1 MSRRLGAVVVAVSAA
16 LVLAVAPPQAE
27 AATFDFPS
35 NDSTV
40 VASTATGFVDSDEVG
55 FFWSAVRGDLV
66 SETFMG
72 PTAVNRAILNVHVV
86 TNSLTA
92 TNHVDWNLTING
104 VIVGGFSVASGFTGP
119 ITLNVGFPAI
129 FGPTYTV
136 AIKVTNTVPGGGG
149 SHTLAYA
156 GNFAHSIELL
166 LEPLDV
172 VIDVKPGSNTNPIN
186 LKSNGTITVAILT
199 TDDFDATEVDGSTV
213 MFAGA
218 SERHGSGH
226 FVDVDR
232 DGDTDW
238 VGHFRVQETD
248 ILPGD
253 TEACLEGLT
262 EDGLP
267 FEGCDSIK
275 VLTKAEIAAQAART
289 QAARAKAAKQQA
301 AKKKAAKKKAAKK
314 QAAKKRQRA

>member
-1 MSRRLGAVVVAVSAA
+1 MSRRFAAVVVAVSAA
-16 LVLAVAPPQAE
+16 LVLAVAPPQAS
-27 AATFDFPS
+27 AALFDFPS

-40 VASTATGFVDSDEVG
+40 VASVGFIDSDEVG
-55 FFWSAVRGDLV
+55 FFWSATRGDLV

-72 PTAVNRAILNVHVV
+72 PTAVNRAVLNVHVV
-86 TNSLTA
+86 NNALSA
-92 TNHVDWNLTING
+92 GNEVDWDLTING

-119 ITLNVGFPAI
+119 VTLNVGFPAI

-136 AIKVTNTVPGGGG
+136 AIKVTNTVPVGGG

-156 GNFAHSIELL
+156 GDFAHSIELL

-172 VIDVKPGSNTNPIN
+172 FIDVKPGSNTNPIN
-186 LKSNGTITVAILT
+186 LKSSGTITVAILT

-314 QAAKKRQRA
+314 QAAKKRKRS